1 MNRSVFLVIS
11 CLVFSSQSLARE
23 DLAQVS
29 VGKSIPNIDIFDPG
43 SVYRAQLSFGER
55 AFQFGP
61 VVQFQIHNGLS
72 YEQQAASG
80 MCYGQTAVC
89 SIGDAY
95 LLGVG
100 GSLISHGQFQKK
112 VSYGFRGDILLQY
125 YASPMDEEAF
135 QSEVIPEFGGEPSLG
150 LSKGLIYLGAG
161 FDLRVPISSD
171 LVGALIAIDAGFN
184 TGFGPS
190 IGLRLGFYA
199 DSAQSIRKQRTVK
212 RKGDAAVVEIDP
224 TDQDRFEEA
233 FSAPVNE
240 QRKRDATVVE
250 IDLIDEDLFEE
261 AFSAPV
267 NEQRKR
273 TRLHRSL
280 CESPSVGTLA
290 WINGIPAPLNSAKD
304 RGRAFKVL
312 KQKPEP
318 TSADLE
324 QMIELYLQQAIY
336 LQKSSAPQ
344 EKIINVILRASAL
357 CRQME

>member
-23 DLAQVS
+23 GLAQIS
-29 VGKSIPNIDIFDPG
+29 VGTSIPSIDIFRPG

-61 VVQFQIHNGLS
+61 VVQFQSHNGMS
-72 YEQQAASG
+72 YKQQADSG
-80 MCYGQTAVC
+80 ICYGQTAVC

-95 LLGVG
+95 VLGVG
-100 GSLISHGQFQKK
+100 GSLISHGQVQKK

-135 QSEVIPEFGGEPSLG
+135 EREVVPELGGEPALG

-161 FDLRVPISSD
+161 FDLRVPVSSD

-199 DSAQSIRKQRTVK
+199 DSAQSIRKQRNVK
-212 RKGDAAVVEIDP
+212 RKRAAAVDNIDP
-224 TDQDRFEEA
+224 
-233 FSAPVNE
+233 V
-240 QRKRDATVVE
+240 
-250 IDLIDEDLFEE
+250 DEDLFEE

-267 NEQRKR
+267 NEPRKK
-273 TRLHRSL
+273 TRRHRSL
-280 CESPSVGTLA
+280 CESPAAGTLT
-290 WINGIPAPLNSAKD
+290 WMDGIPAPSNSSKD
-304 RGRAFKVL
+304 RRRALKIL
-312 KQKPEP
+312 KQIPNP

-324 QMIELYLQQAIY
+324 QMIELYLQQAAF
-336 LQKSSAPQ
+336 LHDSSAPQ
-344 EKIINVILRASAL
+344 EKITNLVLRASAL
-357 CRQME
+357 CLQME